1 MGALWFSHIRVT
13 KVKLIDKKIP
23 YVLQFKCPWTLKN
36 QYYFVDFSE
45 PPITVCSGVA
55 QAYLKVG
62 LALIWYKKDENLS
75 YFDQGLHPY
84 WFQRYLNSIILKY
97 DFQLPTI
104 MGMLSN
110 ISFSSYLYWY
120 INLNSYKYLKSETH
134 FRYAQVNKAWS
145 KWRKGLRD

>member
-1 MGALWFSHIRVT
+1 MSVN
-13 KVKLIDKKIP
+13 P
-23 YVLQFKCPWTLKN
+23 KN

-110 ISFSSYLYWY
+110 ISFSSYLY
-120 INLNSYKYLKSETH
+120 
-134 FRYAQVNKAWS
+134 
-145 KWRKGLRD
+145 